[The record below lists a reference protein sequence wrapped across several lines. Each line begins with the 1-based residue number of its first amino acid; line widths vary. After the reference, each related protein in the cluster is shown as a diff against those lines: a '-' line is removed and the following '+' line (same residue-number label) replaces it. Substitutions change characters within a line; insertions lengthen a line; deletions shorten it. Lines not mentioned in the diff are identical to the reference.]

1 MNNKKIKKINEYL
14 NENKDFLITDEN
26 FEFKDISKKDIEILL
41 ENIKNWYFQVFY
53 LMFCFLKYSKLII
66 LYV

>member
-26 FEFKDISKKDIEILL
+26 FEFKDISKKDIENLL
-41 ENIKNWYFQVFY
+41 ENIKN
-53 LMFCFLKYSKLII
+53 
-66 LYV
+66 